1 MVLRFALIN
10 AHYRSPIDM
19 NEQLLKNAEKNYAR
33 LISVYKAA
41 LELMGDN
48 TPPLPDGDITSQV
61 PIVKSLGLL
70 EKMAQ
75 GFAIAMDDDFNSRE
89 AVAKVLGAL
98 REMGKMLSTLDGDD
112 LGAYAIHCVDWLE
125 DTAGDVL
132 GVLPS
137 REVVLAEPEEDP
149 RRAEIAEKVENL
161 ISQRSDARAAKDWD
175 LADSIRDQLNELGV
189 VVTDTQD
196 GPVWDLI

>member
-1 MVLRFALIN
+1 
-10 AHYRSPIDM
+10 
-19 NEQLLKNAEKNYAR
+19 

-41 LELMGDN
+41 LELAGDN
-48 TPPLPDGDITSQV
+48 STPLPEGDVMSQV
-61 PIVKSLGLL
+61 PIVRSLGLL

-98 REMGKMLSTLDGDD
+98 KEMSKMLSSLEGDD
-112 LGAYAIHCVDWLE
+112 LGAYAIHCVEWLE

-132 GVLPS
+132 GVLPA
-137 REVVLAEPEEDP
+137 REIVLAEPEEDP
-149 RRAEIAEKVENL
+149 RRSEIAEQVESL
-161 ISQRSDARAAKDWD
+161 IAKRTDARVAKDWV

-189 VVTDTQD
+189 VVTDTD
-196 GPVWDLI
+196 EGPIWDLI